1 MRPSQS
7 SSRTAIAV
15 AVAAAAAAFA
25 ESAVATAEPRFAAR
39 YGAPCTLCHVN
50 PSGGGM
56 RTAFGRNVFEARELG
71 WWAFAPI
78 DPQLGEQLALGGDF
92 RLAVIGQPDRSTEPL
107 PASTLLIATPTELTA
122 FPMQADLYLA
132 ATPIPAVTFY
142 SDVGAGGSY
151 EVFGMLQAPVAGLYL
166 KAGFFVPPYGTRL
179 PNHTAAIRQPI
190 GFDPRAKDA
199 GLEAGMIFGPLSLQ
213 AAVVNGEQGGSPMDM
228 VEGLALS
235 TRAEL
240 RLGLGPLRLTL
251 GGSYYRAHGELPA
264 RAPDEEP
271 DETVEWRA
279 GPFLWANLG
288 RLTYVGEAA
297 LRRLEDGGQ
306 LVAYHELTFLMAR
319 GLEIGGTWEYMD
331 RDVDLA
337 VEPADVL
344 HRAGLSLQVF
354 PLPMTEVH
362 VLYRRYLARSGQP
375 EDGQHE
381 ILAFLHLFL

>member
-1 MRPSQS
+1 MRPSS
-7 SSRTAIAV
+7 SNSLAVAIAT
-15 AVAAAAAAFA
+15 AALAWASVAA
-25 ESAVATAEPRFAAR
+25 AEPRFAVR

-56 RTAFGRNVFEARELG
+56 RAPFGRNVFEARELG

-78 DPQLGEQLALGGDF
+78 DPQLADQIALGGDF
-92 RLAVIGQPDRSTEPL
+92 RLAAIAQPNRSKEPL
-107 PASTLLIATPTELTA
+107 PASTLLVATPTELTA

-132 ATPIPAVTFY
+132 ATPVPAVTFY

-151 EVFGMLQAPVAGLYL
+151 EVFGMLNAPLAGLYL
-166 KAGFFVPPYGTRL
+166 KAGIFVPPYGTRL

-199 GLEAGMIFGPLSLQ
+199 GLEAGSIYGPLSLQ
-213 AAVVNGEQGGSPMDM
+213 MAVVNGEQGGSPIDM

-235 TRAEL
+235 GRAEL
-240 RLGLGPLRLTL
+240 RLGLGPLRLTV

-264 RAPDEEP
+264 PAPDEEP

-297 LRRLEDGGQ
+297 LRRLEDEGQ
-306 LVAYHELTFLMAR
+306 LVTYNELTFLAAR

-337 VEPADVL
+337 LEPADVL
-344 HRAGLSLQVF
+344 HRAGASLQIF

-362 VLYRRYLARSGQP
+362 VLYRRYFGRSEQP

-381 ILAFLHLFL
+381 VVAFLHLFL